1 MAFTTNPPA
10 PTMRLTPSAA
20 TLPAPINPATWLQ
33 KAAIADLAIVH
44 YCASM
49 TRRTTIKWLAI
60 TISKLGNGWIYL
72 ILIPP
77 VALELGSKA
86 LPTVACALVN
96 AALLH
101 VIYPVLKRRFRRRR
115 PYRADPQLVSL
126 LQTLD
131 EHSFPSGHVMT
142 LTGILLPIIF
152 ALPATRAPALGLVLT
167 MAWSRMATAH
177 HYPSD
182 VIAGVAVGAAIAF
195 PLTRWMMELC

>member
-1 MAFTTNPPA
+1 
-10 PTMRLTPSAA
+10 MRLTPSAA

-142 LTGILLPIIF
+142 LTGVLLPIVF

>member
-1 MAFTTNPPA
+1 
-10 PTMRLTPSAA
+10 
-20 TLPAPINPATWLQ
+20 
-33 KAAIADLAIVH
+33 
-44 YCASM
+44 M
-49 TRRTTIKWLAI
+49 TRRATIKWLAI

-142 LTGILLPIIF
+142 LTGVLLPIVF
-152 ALPATRAPALGLVLT
+152 ALPATRAPALGLILT
-167 MAWSRMATAH
+167 MAGSRMATAH

-182 VIAGVAVGAAIAF
+182 VIAGVVIGAALAF
-195 PLTRWMMELC
+195 PLTRWVMALC

>member
-1 MAFTTNPPA
+1 MAFTTNTPA
-10 PTMRLTPSAA
+10 PTMRLTPAAA
-20 TLPAPINPATWLQ
+20 TLPAPINPASWLR
-33 KAAIADLAIVH
+33 KAAIADLAVVH

-49 TRRTTIKWLAI
+49 TRRATIKWLAI

-77 VALELGSKA
+77 IALELGSKA
-86 LPTVACALVN
+86 LPTLACALVN
-96 AALLH
+96 AAFLH

-142 LTGILLPIIF
+142 LTGVLLPIIF

-182 VIAGVAVGAAIAF
+182 VIAGVAMGAAIAF
-195 PLTRWMMELC
+195 PLTRWMMAFC

>member
-1 MAFTTNPPA
+1 
-10 PTMRLTPSAA
+10 MRLTPAAA
-20 TLPAPINPATWLQ
+20 TLPAPINPASWLR
-33 KAAIADLAIVH
+33 KAAIADLAVVH

-49 TRRTTIKWLAI
+49 TRRATIKWLAI

-77 VALELGSKA
+77 IALELGSKA
-86 LPTVACALVN
+86 LPTLACALVN
-96 AALLH
+96 AAFLH

-142 LTGILLPIIF
+142 LTGVLLPIIF

-182 VIAGVAVGAAIAF
+182 VIAGVAMGAAIAF
-195 PLTRWMMELC
+195 PLTRWMMAFC

>member
-1 MAFTTNPPA
+1 MAFTTNTPA
-10 PTMRLTPSAA
+10 PTMRLTPAAA
-20 TLPAPINPATWLQ
+20 TLPAPINPASWLR
-33 KAAIADLAIVH
+33 KAAIADLAVVH

-49 TRRTTIKWLAI
+49 TRRATIKWLAI

-77 VALELGSKA
+77 IALELGSKA
-86 LPTVACALVN
+86 LPTLACALVN
-96 AALLH
+96 AAFLH

-142 LTGILLPIIF
+142 LTGVLLPIII

-182 VIAGVAVGAAIAF
+182 VIAGVAMGAAIAF
-195 PLTRWMMELC
+195 PLTRWMMAFC